1 MIILVNTET
10 ALQNPTSTTNKH
22 SQQTRNSKEF
32 PQSDIKTSMRN
43 PQ

>member
-10 ALQNPTSTTNKH
+10 ALQNPTSITDKY

-32 PQSDIKTSMRN
+32 PQSDIKASVRN
-43 PQ
+43 LQ

>member
-22 SQQTRNSKEF
+22 SQQTSNVGELPYLDKEH
-32 PQSDIKTSMRN
+32 
-43 PQ
+43 

>member
-10 ALQNPTSTTNKH
+10 VLQNPTSMSDKH

-32 PQSDIKTSMRN
+32 P
-43 PQ
+43 